1 MTCYSYSHASRM
13 GSPTAATGSVDA
25 GSVEHVPPTRRYP
38 NFVAFIS
45 TGVILGFVVGSVFA
59 YRGDDATD
67 LRPRLQRRPV
77 RCSSSGVVGAFVFGL
92 LAAVVA
98 VLLDRRD

>member
-1 MTCYSYSHASRM
+1 MDGVPALSRH
-13 GSPTAATGSVDA
+13 PLA

-45 TGVILGFVVGSVFA
+45 TGVILGFVIGSAVA
-59 YRGDDATD
+59 YLSDDGTTYGHDYSMTSAV
-67 LRPRLQRRPV
+67 LFIGL
-77 RCSSSGVVGAFVFGL
+77 VGACVFGL

-98 VLLDRRD
+98 VLLDRRG